1 MNAMGLPLLL
11 VSMVSLSLLVF
22 AVAADVAFSIVRD
35 ERLDRLVQRKVPG
48 ARRLATMQGSHESVG
63 MAIVILR
70 GGTTAIFAISALGM
84 AINLAPSTIIG
95 FFLGL
100 LIALGGTVF
109 AQGAGRVWGRLEPEK
124 VAVAL
129 VPMGIATHL
138 VLRPIARGLI
148 GLHLPLA
155 RRLTRRRPAANGS
168 SATTG
173 DPAEASIGEEGD
185 AIREGDHV
193 DDWERRV
200 SRGIF
205 NLESKAVREIMVPR
219 PDIVGIPVDATLD
232 DAVDT
237 VLRAGFS
244 RIPLF
249 RDTIDHVIGILYAK
263 DLLGALR
270 GDHAADMSLET
281 IARPAY
287 LIPET
292 KRLGDLLHDFQER
305 RVHIALVVD
314 EYGSL
319 VGLVTHEDLLEELVG
334 EIEDEFTVRDQLV
347 DRLSPDEAIVDARAP
362 LRVVNELFDVDL
374 GAEGFDTLGGLIYHK
389 LGRVPTTGDSV
400 SEDGVGITVLS
411 TAGRRVRRVRVS
423 RGGSP
428 DKPVGGAVQ
437 SE

>member
-1 MNAMGLPLLL
+1 
-11 VSMVSLSLLVF
+11 
-22 AVAADVAFSIVRD
+22 
-35 ERLDRLVQRKVPG
+35 
-48 ARRLATMQGSHESVG
+48 MQGSHESVG

-70 GGTTAIFAISALGM
+70 SGTTAIFAMSALGM
-84 AINLAPSTIIG
+84 AIGLAPSTTIG
-95 FFLGL
+95 LILGL

-129 VPMGIATHL
+129 VPMGIAAHL

-155 RRLTRRRPAANGS
+155 RRITRRRPATNGS
-168 SATTG
+168 SLTAG
-173 DPAEASIGEEGD
+173 DLTEASVGD
-185 AIREGDHV
+185 DEDVSREADHQ
-193 DDWERRV
+193 DDLERRV

-205 NLESKAVREIMVPR
+205 NLESKAAREIMVPR
-219 PDIVGIPVDATLD
+219 PDIVGIPVSAKLD

-244 RIPLF
+244 RIPLY
-249 RDTIDHVIGILYAK
+249 RQTIDDVIGVLYAK

-270 GDHAADMSLET
+270 RDHAEDASLET

-292 KRLGDLLHDFQER
+292 KRLGDLLHEFQER

-347 DRLSPDEAIVDARAP
+347 DRLGPDVAIVDARAP

-389 LGRVPTTGDSV
+389 LGRVPAPGDNV
-400 SEDGVGITVLS
+400 WEDGVGITVLS

-423 RGGSP
+423 RGESP
-428 DKPVGGAVQ
+428 DKPVAGAAQGV
-437 SE
+437 